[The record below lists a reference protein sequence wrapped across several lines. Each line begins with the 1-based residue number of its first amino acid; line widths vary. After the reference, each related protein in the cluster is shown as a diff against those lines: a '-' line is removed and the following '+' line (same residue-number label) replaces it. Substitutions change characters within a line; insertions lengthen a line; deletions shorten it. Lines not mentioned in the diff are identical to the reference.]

1 MADFEIKVTP
11 EQFTNK
17 AQEVAKAKTNM
28 QNQVDLWY
36 QKTRKLCGQWQ
47 GEASAEAM
55 EAAKQMNSKS
65 QTMLKILDEYTQK
78 LNQLSGVY
86 VNSEQQVKQKTQSLP
101 TDNVFK

>member
-17 AQEVAKAKTNM
+17 AQEVAKGRSNI

-47 GEASAEAM
+47 GEASGETL
-55 EAAKQMNSKS
+55 EAAKQMNTKS

-86 VNSEQQVKQKTQSLP
+86 DNSEQQVKQKGQSLP
-101 TDNVFK
+101 TENVFK